1 MGEQA
6 ISQQPVQFEAPKP
19 QLKQEMEKAVGPDVV
34 KVGDSERRTPE
45 EKRATGMVGAT
56 MDFLG
61 DLGKANFAA
70 KKELGELAS
79 DRITKALL
87 VGAIGGGMELVA
99 ESALKTALQIIKPV
113 LPTNKSSLETIK
125 NVIDQP
131 LVQEWIEDIAVWSLY
146 KKGNAFLGGDLP
158 KVPVS
163 YLGVSALADLADS
176 GIHKAFGSERQAKST
191 ATITTVEE
199 NKKYTM
205 DFVDKD
211 QAEAKGKIHPNISKI
226 ANFSNPVTLFGASQV
241 IEGVSAYVRAV
252 REIRQAR
259 KTGGETKIDMLLAEA
274 KKAKP
279 IGAKRDKQERLL
291 NLYEKAGKDE

>member
-6 ISQQPVQFEAPKP
+6 ISQQPVVSEVPKSEAG
-19 QLKQEMEKAVGPDVV
+19 KAVGPDVV
-34 KVGDSERRTPE
+34 KIGDSERRAPE

-56 MDFLG
+56 MEFLG
-61 DLGKANFAA
+61 DLGKANLAA
-70 KKELGELAS
+70 KKDLGELAS

-113 LPTNKSSLETIK
+113 LPTNTSSLETIK

-131 LVQEWIEDIAVWSLY
+131 LVQEWIEDIGVWALY

-163 YLGVSALADLADS
+163 YLGVSAAADLVDS
-176 GIHKAFGSERQAKST
+176 ALHEKLGPKRSAKIE
-191 ATITTVEE
+191 ATISIPDAD
-199 NKKYTM
+199 NKVTM
-205 DFVDKD
+205 DFKDKD
-211 QAEAKGKIHPNISKI
+211 QVKATGKMHPNISKI
-226 ANFSNPVTLFGASQV
+226 ANFSNPVTLFGVTQV
-241 IEGVSAYVRAV
+241 VEGVTAYIRAV
-252 REIRQAR
+252 RDIRQAR
-259 KTGGETKIDMLLAEA
+259 KTGGETKIDMLLVEA

-279 IGAKRDKQERLL
+279 IGEKRDKQERLL
-291 NLYEKAGKDE
+291 EAYLKAGENN